1 MIYSGRD
8 TSLFIIKKML
18 EDFVYNMAKFEGN
31 SLDFG
36 ETVTVMRGYS
46 VSNKRMTELKQIEAI
61 HEGWLEIIYQVENK
75 TFNLSAE
82 NFIKINSIVS
92 RGENKAIGDFR
103 QLPVRISGTNYLPPL
118 SILLKEN
125 FKKKI
130 KKYNDS
136 SDDLKIYNI
145 FLETAKNQFFLDGN
159 KRTGQLMMNGLLISE
174 GYVPISIYEKDDKEF
189 RTLLIDYYEEF
200 DNDNKEKEFKKFLIK
215 NQSEMEQG
223 FGIEEK
229 VEIEK
234 ER

>member
-125 FKKKI
+125 FKNMI

-145 FLETAKNQFFLDGN
+145 FLETAKNQFFLDFAIVTYN
-159 KRTGQLMMNGLLISE
+159 
-174 GYVPISIYEKDDKEF
+174 
-189 RTLLIDYYEEF
+189 
-200 DNDNKEKEFKKFLIK
+200 
-215 NQSEMEQG
+215 
-223 FGIEEK
+223 
-229 VEIEK
+229 
-234 ER
+234 